1 MKIQS
6 NLFCVYIFVYKILN
20 HKLWGE
26 INTCTVYF
34 EYTAHL
40 HKGDFHSFFSTYC
53 DKNILAIILF
63 D

>member
-1 MKIQS
+1 M
-6 NLFCVYIFVYKILN
+6 YIFVYKILN